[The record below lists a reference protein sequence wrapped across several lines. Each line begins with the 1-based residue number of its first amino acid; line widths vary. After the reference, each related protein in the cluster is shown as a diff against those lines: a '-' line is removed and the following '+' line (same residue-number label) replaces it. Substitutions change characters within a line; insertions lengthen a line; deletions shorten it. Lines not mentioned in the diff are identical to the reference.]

1 MNNNITTHVVVEVV
15 DREIVVHRCK
25 SLEEA
30 QNLVKKSYWEVYE
43 NCNMKDE
50 ADDMCYISDDCMV
63 AYICYVDTVFD
74 WQVEEV
80 NCVESV

>member
-1 MNNNITTHVVVEVV
+1 MNNNIVTHIVVEVV

-30 QNLVKKSYWEVYE
+30 QNLVKKFYCELYE
-43 NCNMKDE
+43 EYDMKNE

-63 AYICYVDTVFD
+63 AYIYLADTVFD

-80 NCVESV
+80 N